1 MGDCVRTTKFWLLLV
16 GALLL
21 LSAAAGFWVLRG
33 WAGNTLARV
42 YQDGVCIR
50 TIDLYRVDEPYSF
63 TVEWEG
69 GYNVIEVERG
79 RIRVSEADCPDGI
92 CVRRGWVSNS
102 AAPIAC
108 LPHKLVI
115 RLEGGGDGPVDGVA
129 G

>member
-1 MGDCVRTTKFWLLLV
+1 MKSTKFWLILIAALLV
-16 GALLL
+16 
-21 LSAAAGFWVLRG
+21 LSAAAGALVWYGGLGQAR
-33 WAGNTLARV
+33 TARV

-50 TIDLYRVDEPYSF
+50 TIDLSQVDAPYSF

-69 GYNVIEVERG
+69 GYNIVEVEQG

-92 CVRRGWVSNS
+92 CVRRGWVSDS

-115 RLEGGGDGPVDGVA
+115 QLEGGEAGGIDGATG
-129 G
+129 